1 MYYEFTKKLDSL
13 TSQQA
18 SRLATFRQ
26 DFFKFAT
33 STETNVDFA
42 TAAVRDLIDNLPN
55 NGAIHVSDI
64 TGYEIKWFPNPE
76 KCQAFYKSLG
86 RIQVFTHS
94 LRDSIELSP
103 IYWLSL
109 SDRLLNSITK
119 SLNNTLLDSLWSSR
133 ITTLSESLYECA
145 WSSLVDL
152 PWIAQYSFLSD
163 LPGINLPPEILGGL
177 GALETTLRH
186 SFAVWV
192 APKNVILCKKPI
204 RVEIQ
209 DNQVA
214 GLEFED

>member
-26 DFFKFAT
+26 DFFRFAT

-42 TAAVRDLIDNLPN
+42 TKAIHDLIDNLPN
-55 NGAIHVSDI
+55 NGAIHVSDL
-64 TGYEIKWFPNPE
+64 TGYEVKWFPNPE
-76 KCQAFYKSLG
+76 KCRAFYKSLG
-86 RIQVFTHS
+86 RIQIFTHS

-119 SLNNTLLDSLWSSR
+119 SLNNTLLDSLWSGR
-133 ITTLSESLYECA
+133 ITPLAESIYECA
-145 WSSLVDL
+145 WSSLIDL
-152 PWIAQYSFLSD
+152 PWIAQYKFLSE
-163 LPGINLPPEILGGL
+163 LPGIGLPQEVFVGL
-177 GALETTLRH
+177 ESLETTLRH

-192 APKNVILCKKPI
+192 APKNVILCKKPT